1 MRPQDESNRDNT
13 LQVTRQA
20 KAVKGVASEESSE
33 VQVTSNSG
41 DASSEDDEVDSGDD
55 AVGPSAAAPISDMDY
70 LRSKMKAKI
79 DVDAVAPPA
88 VLDEASESDEDAD
101 EDEKSD
107 DDAGSGQ
114 GDEDAETANATEEA
128 CVEKDEAEHSG
139 RVYVR
144 NLPFLAT
151 EEELTAL
158 FVKHGEVTS
167 VHIPVDESRRS
178 KGYAFVQFVLS
189 EHAKVRHRRAQSH
202 SHASDHSLCYAV
214 CWCRGPSLRC
224 KAAFSRAGCC
234 TS

>member
-128 CVEKDEAEHSG
+128 CVEKDEAERRAEIEGGSG
-139 RVYVR
+139 RR
-144 NLPFLAT
+144 DR
-151 EEELTAL
+151 E
-158 FVKHGEVTS
+158 
-167 VHIPVDESRRS
+167 RRGG
-178 KGYAFVQFVLS
+178 KGM
-189 EHAKVRHRRAQSH
+189 E
-202 SHASDHSLCYAV
+202 
-214 CWCRGPSLRC
+214 
-224 KAAFSRAGCC
+224 
-234 TS
+234 